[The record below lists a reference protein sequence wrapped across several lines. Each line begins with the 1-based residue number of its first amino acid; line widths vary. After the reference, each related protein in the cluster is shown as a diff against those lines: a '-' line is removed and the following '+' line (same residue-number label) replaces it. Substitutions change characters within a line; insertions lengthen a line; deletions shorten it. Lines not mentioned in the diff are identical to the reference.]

1 MLCVYWDSHVV
12 DYFDLFM
19 LNEIITDSRYQ
30 TQLKRTDSGLPR
42 ERDCGLSSR
51 EIGCRVRRNQTIV
64 IRICNRWTQEGN
76 VCGRSHP
83 HHFTTS
89 HESSVR
95 KASIL
100 LGLPLTQNHR
110 RLRRQ
115 WCNERMMWAA
125 EWNVCNTTMVKF
137 KSGDTVERGG

>member
-1 MLCVYWDSHVV
+1 MSGGKHRSA
-12 DYFDLFM
+12 FDQVSEFRKGR
-19 LNEIITDSRYQ
+19 IVAY
-30 TQLKRTDSGLPR
+30 R

-64 IRICNRWTQEGN
+64 IRIY
-76 VCGRSHP
+76 
-83 HHFTTS
+83 
-89 HESSVR
+89 ESSVR